1 MTRRLWIMLLCGVF
15 IVLIGNGLR
24 LTFGVFLRP
33 ISLDLNF
40 GRETFGL
47 VIALQAL
54 LQGVFQPVSGLLA
67 DRYGAFRVITVGAL
81 IYGVGLLLT
90 SLAASALDLY
100 ISLGFMVGL
109 GLSCTTNV
117 IVLGAIGKV
126 VPNEHRGVVF
136 GTVIAAGS
144 LGMFF
149 FVPSAQ
155 HLLDTFGWRDTIVLA
170 AALIALAPFLALGLR
185 VPSSTGSSAQTQ
197 PFRSAVEEARQHRGY
212 ILLTLGFFVCGF
224 HVSFIGTHLLAY
236 LSDNNVSSAAASYA
250 FGAIGLFNIA
260 GAYLFGALEDRYR
273 KKSILTLIYLLRAAL
288 MTAIML
294 TPLTDVMAVIF
305 CACMGLVWL
314 STVPLTSGIVA
325 QVFGPA
331 HFSFLFGI
339 VFMSHQLGGF
349 TGAWLGGRIYDATG
363 SYDQMWMISIVLG
376 LISAVLHWPITDRPL
391 ERPPTR
397 QLVA

>member
-1 MTRRLWIMLLCGVF
+1 MLLCGVLV
-15 IVLIGNGLR
+15 VLIGNGLR

-33 ISLDLNF
+33 ISLDLGI

-54 LQGVFQPVSGLLA
+54 LQGICQPVAGILA
-67 DRYGAFRVITVGAL
+67 DRYGAFRVISIGAL
-81 IYGVGLLLT
+81 IYGIGLWLT
-90 SLAASALDLY
+90 SLAASAFGLY
-100 ISLGFMVGL
+100 VSLGFMVGL

-126 VPNEHRGVVF
+126 VPNERRGVVF

-149 FVPSAQ
+149 FVPAAQ
-155 HLLDTFGWRDTIVLA
+155 HLLDAIGWRATLLLA
-170 AALIALAPFLALGLR
+170 STSIALVPVLALGLR
-185 VPSSTGSSAQTQ
+185 APETTGTHGHVQ
-197 PFRSAVEEARQHRGY
+197 PFWDAVDEAKKHRSY

-224 HVSFIGTHLLAY
+224 HVSFIGTHLPAY
-236 LSDNNVSSAAASYA
+236 LSDSGVSSTAASYA
-250 FGAIGLFNIA
+250 FGFIGLFNIA
-260 GAYLFGALEDRYR
+260 GAYLFGALGDRFS
-273 KKSILTLIYLLRAAL
+273 KKSVLTAIYLLRAAL
-288 MTAIML
+288 MTAIVL
-294 TPLTDVMAVIF
+294 TPLTDTIAIVF

-339 VFMSHQLGGF
+339 VFMSHQFGGF
-349 TGAWLGGRIYDATG
+349 TGAWLGGRIFDASG
-363 SYDQMWMISIVLG
+363 SYDQMWMISIALG
-376 LISAVLHWPITDRPL
+376 VISAALHWPISDRPL
-391 ERPPTR
+391 ERLNPNSPR
-397 QLVA
+397 